1 MESNLYM
8 KKITNIREQILYST
22 NGEFTLEE
30 LSELAEPT
38 DILSVALNG
47 WEVTIYKHI
56 QREETDEEYERRL
69 LQEQYQEDWKKYQ
82 ELKLKFNIK

>member
-8 KKITNIREQILYST
+8 RKLIKVRDQILFSR

-30 LSELAEPT
+30 LSKRVKPT
-38 DILSVALNG
+38 DILSTESDG
-47 WEVTIYKHI
+47 WEVTIFKLVE
-56 QREETDEEYERRL
+56 REETDREYERRL
-69 LQEQYQEDWKKYQ
+69 LQEQYSEDWKKYE

>member
-1 MESNLYM
+1 M
-8 KKITNIREQILYST
+8 KKITNIREQILYSR
-22 NGEFTLEE
+22 NGEFTIKE

-47 WEVTIYKHI
+47 WEVTIYKHV

-82 ELKLKFNIK
+82 ELKLKFHL

>member
-1 MESNLYM
+1 M
-8 KKITNIREQILYST
+8 KKITNIREQILHSR

-30 LSELAEPT
+30 LSNRVKPT

-69 LQEQYQEDWKKYQ
+69 LQEQYQEDWKKYE

>member
-1 MESNLYM
+1 M
-8 KKITNIREQILYST
+8 KKITNIREQILYSR

-30 LSELAEPT
+30 LSNRVKPT

-47 WEVTIYKHI
+47 WELNIYKHI

-69 LQEQYQEDWKKYQ
+69 LQEQYQEDWEKYQ
-82 ELKLKFNIK
+82 ELKLKFNL

>member
-1 MESNLYM
+1 M
-8 KKITNIREQILYST
+8 KKIINVKQIILFSR

-30 LSELAEPT
+30 LSKRVKPT
-38 DILSVALNG
+38 DIVSVELNG
-47 WEVTIYKHI
+47 WELTLYKYI

-69 LQEQYQEDWKKYQ
+69 LQEQYSEDWKKYE

>member
-1 MESNLYM
+1 M

>member
-1 MESNLYM
+1 M
-8 KKITNIREQILYST
+8 KKLINVKQQILFLR

-30 LSELAEPT
+30 LSKRVKPT

-47 WEVTIYKHI
+47 WEVTIYKHV

-69 LQEQYQEDWKKYQ
+69 IQEQYAEDWEKYK